1 MFFLDYSHCLHTII
15 AFSLFASWVL
25 CAFKPLLFITVN
37 PRFLPHF
44 VSSPPLSLS
53 LSLSFFPFLCLR
65 GDMVAAAGSEK
76 CFTSSATRQAH
87 FHLCKSLRTP
97 IHSRKSPLPLSR
109 VFSLGCAALFFGGG
123 FLALPPSAEICFSIP
138 WSRKEWG
145 LDKSQTGRN
154 MTTEFALRAK
164 SLKSCVYPVD
174 VAERTRVRGRGATRF
189 LAGGISG
196 ISVYILHYSVLNR
209 ISKYFIHFISD
220 SVSNR
225 IVWLYIHVTD
235 HLLEIK

>member
-1 MFFLDYSHCLHTII
+1 M
-15 AFSLFASWVL
+15 
-25 CAFKPLLFITVN
+25 
-37 PRFLPHF
+37 
-44 VSSPPLSLS
+44 
-53 LSLSFFPFLCLR
+53 
-65 GDMVAAAGSEK
+65 
-76 CFTSSATRQAH
+76 
-87 FHLCKSLRTP
+87 
-97 IHSRKSPLPLSR
+97 
-109 VFSLGCAALFFGGG
+109 
-123 FLALPPSAEICFSIP
+123 
-138 WSRKEWG
+138 
-145 LDKSQTGRN
+145 DKSQTGRN

-225 IVWLYIHVTD
+225 IVWLYSCHRSLIGNKIGCFSIQIIGHVFFFRL
-235 HLLEIK
+235 HQSIISYYALLKISYNKI